1 MEVFFFCLL
10 KSDFAS
16 QLSGGHLVF
25 FQHEEEFVLEEE
37 NQAQTKEDNCI
48 DVTLNAK
55 KISDGLGDGIRKQR
69 ENADRHPEDSP
80 QSRLLPAGSG
90 L

>member
-25 FQHEEEFVLEEE
+25 FQHEEEFVLEEKNE
-37 NQAQTKEDNCI
+37 SQAEKNDSV
-48 DVTLNAK
+48 DVALNPK
-55 KISDGLGDGIRKQR
+55 KVGNGLGDCVGEEGK
-69 ENADRHPEDSP
+69 NTDGHPKGGT
-80 QSRLLPAGSG
+80 QSSLLPTGF
-90 L
+90 